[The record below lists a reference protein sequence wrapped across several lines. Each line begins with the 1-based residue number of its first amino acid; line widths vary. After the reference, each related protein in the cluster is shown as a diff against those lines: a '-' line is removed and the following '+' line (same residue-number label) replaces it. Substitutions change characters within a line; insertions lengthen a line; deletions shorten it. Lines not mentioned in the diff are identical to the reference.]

1 MRICIKTG
9 KYEGLNLFFCF
20 GPLLTK
26 KAGRPYPKGNS
37 KNPADRKKNRNI
49 VMLLQVKAGAYTEY
63 YQQDAQGDECKD
75 CFHVN
80 RFRVNGTH

>member
-1 MRICIKTG
+1 
-9 KYEGLNLFFCF
+9 
-20 GPLLTK
+20 
-26 KAGRPYPKGNS
+26 
-37 KNPADRKKNRNI
+37 
-49 VMLLQVKAGAYTEY
+49 MLLQVKAGAYTEY